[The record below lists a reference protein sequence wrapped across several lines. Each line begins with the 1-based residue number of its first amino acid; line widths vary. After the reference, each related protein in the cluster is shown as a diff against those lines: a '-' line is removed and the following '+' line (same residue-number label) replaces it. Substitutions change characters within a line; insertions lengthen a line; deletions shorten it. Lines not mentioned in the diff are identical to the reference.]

1 MALEVTVNE
10 QPALYFKDER
20 GYIMTKEKFFEM
32 MELARVFYESEN
44 IDEWIK
50 KENRRNR
57 WEHHRLLSTPVVNG
71 KRILPKPNIK
81 EKVFKKNRNR
91 DWSFHCHWCHQKVST
106 QTHTSY
112 FRIYESVD
120 FDKKLEGNCCSRACA
135 ENLWY
140 DLLIEWIMDEEL
152 TDLFHTDKTIKTS
165 Y

>member
-81 EKVFKKNRNR
+81 EKVFKKIETEIGVSIVTGVIKKYPHKPIHRI
-91 DWSFHCHWCHQKVST
+91 SEFMKVW
-106 QTHTSY
+106 
-112 FRIYESVD
+112 I
-120 FDKKLEGNCCSRACA
+120 
-135 ENLWY
+135 
-140 DLLIEWIMDEEL
+140 LI
-152 TDLFHTDKTIKTS
+152 KS
-165 Y
+165 